1 MKQRLGQL
9 LSALALL
16 GTIVPPCLFFAD
28 RLTLPALMPWMLG
41 ATVLWFASAPL
52 WMEHKATD

>member
-1 MKQRLGQL
+1 MKKRIGQL
-9 LSALALL
+9 LSALALA

-28 RLTLPALMPWMLG
+28 KLTLAAMQPWLLG
-41 ATVLWFASAPL
+41 AAVLWFVTAPL